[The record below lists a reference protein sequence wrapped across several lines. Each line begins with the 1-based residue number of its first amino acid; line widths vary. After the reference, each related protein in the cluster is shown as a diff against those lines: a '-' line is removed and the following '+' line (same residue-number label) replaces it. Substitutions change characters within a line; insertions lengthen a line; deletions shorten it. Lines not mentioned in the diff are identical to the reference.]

1 VFEIWSDNLLEGDWF
16 SSLDKRMANA
26 PIRTIGKRGTNPK
39 IIDDL
44 VFYDRPDIILLNGGK
59 PVLVL
64 EKTAEV
70 PTGHN
75 VGQRFARL
83 VRSAEF
89 GLPTFFFV
97 PFDKRKQGVHS
108 SMCNVNAR
116 LLRAMLRVGQI
127 HDCPVLPVNWPC
139 DDNGELLTD
148 GTENEE
154 ISRLVSAVLN
164 EMQGLATREILDY
177 EIWVASEL
185 SRREAVYPSY
195 KVPPKSVKFIE
206 TETFIA
212 AQPFHRESFAPLLS
226 RSRSLVYVMDMSPDK
241 CKRQDPYT
249 GMQFIYDYI
258 WLRTGSRPQDR
269 DTNLILHVPNVTK
282 ETWLDNNPD
291 DYQTK
296 SCNWYLTA
304 DAICL
309 SDGVI
314 AITNWPKHH
323 DN

>member
-1 VFEIWSDNLLEGDWF
+1 MFEIWSDNLLEGDWF
-16 SSLDKRMANA
+16 ASLDGRLNSAR
-26 PIRTIGKRGTNPK
+26 IRTIGKRGTNPK

-44 VFYDRPDIILLNGGK
+44 VFYDRPDIILLKNGN
-59 PVLVL
+59 PALVL

-83 VRSAEF
+83 VRAAEF
-89 GLPTFFFV
+89 GVPTLFFV
-97 PFDKRKQGVHS
+97 PFDKRKQGAHS

-127 HDCPVLPVNWPC
+127 HACPVLPVNWPC
-139 DDNGELLTD
+139 DDNGELVTD

-154 ISRLVSAVLN
+154 IARLVTAVLN
-164 EMQGLATREILDY
+164 EMQGIATREILDY

-185 SRREAVYPSY
+185 TRREKIYPSY
-195 KVPPKSVKFIE
+195 RIPPKSVSFVETHKF
-206 TETFIA
+206 FA
-212 AQPFHRESFAPLLS
+212 SQPFQDKSLAQLHS
-226 RSRSLVYVMDMSPDK
+226 RAKSLVYVMDMAPDK

-269 DTNLILHVPNVTK
+269 ESNLILHIPNVTK
-282 ETWLDNNPD
+282 STWLASNPD
-291 DYQTK
+291 DHHTK

-309 SDGVI
+309 ADGVI
-314 AITNWPKHH
+314 VITDWPKHH

>member
-1 VFEIWSDNLLEGDWF
+1 VFEIWSDNVLEGSWF
-16 SSLDKRMANA
+16 ATLDPRLSGAH
-26 PIRTIGKRGTNPK
+26 IRIIGKRGTNPK

-44 VFYDRPDIILLNGGK
+44 VFYDRPDIILLNRGN

-83 VRSAEF
+83 VRAAEF

-97 PFDKRKQGVHS
+97 PFDKRKQGAHS
-108 SMCNVNAR
+108 NLCNVNAR

-127 HDCPVLPVNWPC
+127 HECPVLPVNWPC
-139 DDNGELLTD
+139 DANGELVTD

-154 ISRLVSAVLN
+154 ISSLIGAVLN
-164 EMQGLATREILDY
+164 EMQGIEARELLDY
-177 EIWVASEL
+177 EIWVTSEMD
-185 SRREAVYPSY
+185 RREKIYPSY
-195 KVPPKSVKFIE
+195 KIPPKSVRFVNTQAFISS
-206 TETFIA
+206 
-212 AQPFHRESFAPLLS
+212 QPVNEGSWAPLLS
-226 RSRSLVYVMDMSPDK
+226 REKSLVYVMDMSPDK

-258 WLRTGSRPQDR
+258 WLRTGTRPQDR
-269 DTNLILHVPNVTK
+269 ETNLILQIPNVTK
-282 ETWLDNNPD
+282 ATWLASNPD
-291 DYQTK
+291 DHQTK

-309 SDGVI
+309 ADGVI
-314 AITNWPKHH
+314 VITNWPKHH